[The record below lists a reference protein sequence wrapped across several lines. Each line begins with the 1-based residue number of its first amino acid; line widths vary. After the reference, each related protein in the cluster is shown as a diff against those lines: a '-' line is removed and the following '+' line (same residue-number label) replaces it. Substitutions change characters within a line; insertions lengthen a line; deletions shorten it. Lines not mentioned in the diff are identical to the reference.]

1 MTHAYGEDYLEDAI
15 GCLAEAFEYA
25 CLDLGESADD
35 FASLFAA
42 SRLGRSFEVGEPR
55 VVAGMSG
62 EELVLRMLKETGA
75 LIEAPGRAAELVRL
89 SGGGIAVEYSSLPTT
104 EVRIEKGPEYWAG
117 WVYAYAQWETAWD
130 FGTIFRTIPA
140 REALVLYST
149 LHEAPEDRFV
159 TVLRKRRQQQ
169 AAATRLSAIRKA
181 RGLTQQALA
190 EQAGVSVR
198 SVQMWE
204 QRNKDINKAQA
215 SSVLALA
222 RVLGCEADALLETV

>member
-1 MTHAYGEDYLEDAI
+1 MRWAALPKPSNMRVSISGSQPTTSHRFLRRRG
-15 GCLAEAFEYA
+15 
-25 CLDLGESADD
+25 LGGPLRS
-35 FASLFAA
+35 A
-42 SRLGRSFEVGEPR
+42 SRAWSRGC
-55 VVAGMSG
+55 
-62 EELVLRMLKETGA
+62 
-75 LIEAPGRAAELVRL
+75 RAKSSYSACSSL

>member
-1 MTHAYGEDYLEDAI
+1 MTHAYGEDYLEDAM

-75 LIEAPGRAAELVRL
+75 LKEAPGRAAELVRL

-117 WVYAYAQWETAWD
+117 WVYAYALSCTRPCMRLR
-130 FGTIFRTIPA
+130 RT
-140 REALVLYST
+140 
-149 LHEAPEDRFV
+149 
-159 TVLRKRRQQQ
+159 
-169 AAATRLSAIRKA
+169 
-181 RGLTQQALA
+181 G
-190 EQAGVSVR
+190 
-198 SVQMWE
+198 
-204 QRNKDINKAQA
+204 
-215 SSVLALA
+215 SSQS
-222 RVLGCEADALLETV
+222 